1 MFRRTY
7 LDRLVRSRVIAH
19 TKDDQSIRGTLRS
32 VDRDSVVL
40 DPAEYLEPGA
50 EDGKP
55 LNGAA
60 VILRQNVSWL
70 QVRDAGT

>member
-1 MFRRTY
+1 MFGRTY
-7 LDRLVRSRVIAH
+7 LKGLVRTRVIAH
-19 TKDDQSIRGTLRS
+19 TKDDQSIRGTLRC

-50 EDGKP
+50 EDAKP

-60 VILRQNVSWL
+60 VILSKNVSWL
-70 QVRDAGT
+70 QVIDAGS